1 MNMTTR
7 MHPIRIFPDE
17 WKMYERT
24 ETRREEDILGA
35 AEMMMIFL
43 PTTNEKLLRRI

>member
-24 ETRREEDILGA
+24 ETRREDILGA